1 MRHDSACTITA
12 SRPTAPRRRI
22 LPLLLRSGL
31 ACLLFGGLCLP
42 AGATT
47 LVRCKINHKIVY
59 SDTDCPAG
67 NNNNNRRSG
76 FAGMPTSKP
85 ITIRYP
91 RKKAGAMS
99 VSRKTAS
106 R

>member
-1 MRHDSACTITA
+1 M
-12 SRPTAPRRRI
+12 PT
-22 LPLLLRSGL
+22 
-31 ACLLFGGLCLP
+31 
-42 AGATT
+42 GATT
-47 LVRCKINHKIVY
+47 LVRCKVNHKIVY
-59 SDTDCPAG
+59 SDTDCPAE
-67 NNNNNRRSG
+67 NNSNRRSG
-76 FAGMPTSKP
+76 FAGMPASKP